1 MMKTNGLFSEYE
13 IKKTYEQTG
22 DHVHT
27 KYLITKYS
35 SNPYDVR
42 DIALQGLDLS
52 GAAQVLELGCGY
64 GSFTRNLAGLLDRK
78 AEITGIDMVPENGRP
93 FLSSVESMQY
103 TGRFICDRADC
114 IKDFADDLY
123 DLIIASYSLY
133 FFPHLVEEIA
143 RILKPEGVFITITHS
158 QYSLQEVLHL
168 IPESMKNMGLDPI
181 EKTTIA
187 RLFEAFSLENGR
199 KQLAPHFGR
208 IDEIV
213 YENVLRFPPDGIQDC
228 IDYLEKKKFL
238 LFKDVAER
246 HPLKIEQVKNG
257 FYDSLH
263 TYAREK
269 GEILLTKDDVIFH
282 CFDPLKAGLTG
293 GNAA

>member
-1 MMKTNGLFSEYE
+1 MNIKYLFSEDE

-35 SNPYDVR
+35 TNPYDVR

-52 GAAQVLELGCGY
+52 GAEHILELGCGY
-64 GSFTRNLAGLLDRK
+64 GSFTKNLTGLLGRD
-78 AEITGIDMVPENGRP
+78 AEITGIDMVPENGKP
-93 FLSSVESMQY
+93 FLSAVKSMNY
-103 TGRFICDRADC
+103 KGYFICGRADC
-114 IKDFADDLY
+114 IKEFEDNLY
-123 DLIIASYSLY
+123 DVIIASYSLY
-133 FFPHLVEEIA
+133 FFPHLIEDVA
-143 RILKPEGVFITITHS
+143 RILKPEGVFIAITHS

-168 IPESMKNMGLDPI
+168 IPESMKNIGLTPI

-199 KQLAPHFGR
+199 EQLAPHFGR

-213 YENVLRFPPDGIQDC
+213 YENVLRFSPDEIQDC
-228 IDYLEKKKFL
+228 IDYLEKKQYL

-246 HPLKIEQVKNG
+246 HPLRIEHVKNG
-257 FYDSLH
+257 FYKCLH
-263 TYAREK
+263 NHAKEK

-282 CFDPLKAGLTG
+282 CFNPGNPK
-293 GNAA
+293 GNAGSST